1 MLRLTWLANRK
12 QKPSARK
19 LRSGQ
24 RRSADGLK
32 KLKRCTVRSRSCS
45 RTTSNHVEKKPLTG
59 STLCIPVNA
68 AAKRVPDTT
77 IVPYETSLMWAI
89 KDLLDDAVEL
99 ARKIPLPA
107 EF

>member
-1 MLRLTWLANRK
+1 MKVIIQSSKNIATDEDFKSFYDQITAAINSDE
-12 QKPSARK
+12 PFIIY
-19 LRSGQ
+19 
-24 RRSADGLK
+24 DG
-32 KLKRCTVRSRSCS
+32 T
-45 RTTSNHVEKKPLTG
+45 
-59 STLCIPVNA
+59 TLCIPVNA